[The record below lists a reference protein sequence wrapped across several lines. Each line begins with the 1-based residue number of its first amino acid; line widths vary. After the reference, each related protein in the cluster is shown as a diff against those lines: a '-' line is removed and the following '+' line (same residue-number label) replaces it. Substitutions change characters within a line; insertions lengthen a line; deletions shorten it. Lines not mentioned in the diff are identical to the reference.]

1 MVERMEGKR
10 VCEGSVDSSAT
21 SSHGFHQS
29 WNLSA
34 QISSEE
40 SSSDAEE
47 MWVELQELR
56 AR

>member
-1 MVERMEGKR
+1 MVERMEGQR
-10 VCEGSVDSSAT
+10 VCEGSA
-21 SSHGFHQS
+21 FHQS

-47 MWVELQELR
+47 IWAELQELR
-56 AR
+56 ER